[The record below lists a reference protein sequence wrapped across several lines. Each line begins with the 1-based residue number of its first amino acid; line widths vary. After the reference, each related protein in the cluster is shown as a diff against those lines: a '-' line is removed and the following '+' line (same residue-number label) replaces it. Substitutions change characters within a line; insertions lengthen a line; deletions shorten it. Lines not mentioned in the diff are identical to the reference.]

1 MYQTRVESLL
11 CTQPCARP
19 QGSSSDCGLSRNG
32 SQWQGQTR
40 IQDPVPYTHRAS
52 SRVGQGSPYSS
63 YFPPPDLMGHETIW
77 GHWSL
82 PAMNMR
88 NSRGTGD
95 LIWYQKQNRKPQCSQ
110 CISGPTT
117 LYLPRG
123 QSATHSCKLITTN
136 LALPLPTLLC
146 STELP
151 PGWFSQSLQRSCTWC
166 SSCCLGKGPE
176 SSQVKAWA
184 HQGLPGK

>member
-88 NSRGTGD
+88 NSRGAGD

-110 CISGPTT
+110 CSSGPTT
-117 LYLPRG
+117 LYLPQRTVSHTLM
-123 QSATHSCKLITTN
+123 QTHHHKLGTTT
-136 LALPLPTLLC
+136 AYP
-146 STELP
+146 
-151 PGWFSQSLQRSCTWC
+151 SLQHKTATWLVLPEP
-166 SSCCLGKGPE
+166 SEIMHLMQLLLLGKRPRI
-176 SSQVKAWA
+176 
-184 HQGLPGK
+184 